1 MNEKIDQA
9 IFTHS
14 RLKFNLKKA
23 IETGEGR
30 AIHEE
35 VKNHHVCALGKW
47 LDSVEGKTL
56 PNYPEVVMLHQ
67 EFHKEAYQVFNL
79 AMTGKKDEAMAR
91 LRLRSKF
98 SQLSSKLVN
107 KLVET
112 NPNRP

>member
-9 IFTHS
+9 IITHS
-14 RLKFNLKKA
+14 RLKFHLKKA
-23 IETGEGR
+23 IETGEGGS
-30 AIHEE
+30 IHKE
-35 VKNHHVCALGKW
+35 VKDHHACLMGKW

-56 PNYPEVVMLHQ
+56 PNYSEVVMLHQ